1 MRRVRQAI
9 DESHVRG
16 VSPAAVAS
24 ADDVYLTSD
33 SHDGA
38 SVRNGRERVD
48 SAQPQRSVV
57 VGSVEDMPAR
67 ELVRRE
73 PEQGGELRSREAEVV
88 RRRKWEETRAI
99 AGYSYLEKLATMH
112 SVTSTGTDSKEHLRV
127 VVIIL
132 VSPPGSSCGD
142 FLSPLS

>member
-88 RRRKWEETRAI
+88 GSDEATKVGGDE
-99 AGYSYLEKLATMH
+99 GYRGVFVPREAC
-112 SVTSTGTDSKEHLRV
+112 DDAF
-127 VVIIL
+127 
-132 VSPPGSSCGD
+132 GD
-142 FLSPLS
+142 VYGY